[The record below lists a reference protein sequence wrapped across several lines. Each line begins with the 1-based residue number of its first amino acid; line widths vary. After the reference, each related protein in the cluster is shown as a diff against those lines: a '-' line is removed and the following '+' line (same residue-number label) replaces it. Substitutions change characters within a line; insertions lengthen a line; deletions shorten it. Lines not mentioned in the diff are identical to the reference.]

1 MKDWHAVALGIFL
14 GTAGVLPLI
23 AMMAHAEAVEE
34 HWRDAIRSYSK
45 SCEQACNPHGFE
57 LVYKFTSH
65 NRAESCTCVGHGM
78 PGWKH
83 D

>member
-1 MKDWHAVALGIFL
+1 
-14 GTAGVLPLI
+14 
-23 AMMAHAEAVEE
+23 MAFWCVWTVSAWLARAEPVEE